1 LKSLKKISLILLL
14 LPSVLWAS
22 MAIQNTPILGG
33 IAVIDF
39 ESNHHN
45 PCFLTSKSKVCVE
58 KPCTVMDFF
67 PSFSSNGMPINACQ

>member
-1 LKSLKKISLILLL
+1 
-14 LPSVLWAS
+14 

-45 PCFLTSKSKVCVE
+45 PKAFYHTTPLRFDCNNWSSTSTGLTVIIG
-58 KPCTVMDFF
+58 PR
-67 PSFSSNGMPINACQ
+67 PIQV